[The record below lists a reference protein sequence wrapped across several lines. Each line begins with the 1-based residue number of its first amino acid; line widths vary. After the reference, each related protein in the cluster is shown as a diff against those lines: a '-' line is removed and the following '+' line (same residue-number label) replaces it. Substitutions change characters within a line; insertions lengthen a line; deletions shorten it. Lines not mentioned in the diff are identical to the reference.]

1 MTHPKALAIALFLLS
16 GTAVAAPDTAATTL
30 APSASQPATSRT
42 AFAWLSRDAALL
54 GGTVSVTAS
63 FNEIPGVQ
71 ERQGRLVAK
80 VRDRNDM
87 AMQIVREARLEQ
99 ATAMPVRGVA
109 VLDQTDFADLWAQAD
124 TRMAEAR
131 ARLAPSL
138 IEAHDDVDVHAFRLP
153 EGWTEEQAEALLMAT
168 GDYEYVEPDWLVYP
182 LATTPNDPLF
192 GNQWHHRAQNMN
204 SVGAWDFVT
213 GGSDIIVAVC
223 DTGVRL
229 SHTDLAASLVPGFN
243 ATTNLAQVSGGV
255 VDDLSNGH
263 GTLVA
268 GCMAARGNNGTGI
281 AGIGW
286 GFSIMPVRVSDRS
299 DGTASLSDI
308 LQGARWASDNGAFAV
323 NCSYGGSN
331 SSQTNTTGNQIR
343 AEGHLLVFA
352 SGNDGVQDQNSDW
365 ANVTIVGASNTANAV
380 ASFSNYGIG
389 VDVIAPGSNIYSTTR
404 TGGYGNATGTSFSS
418 PLTAASMAL
427 VKAANSDLTADQV
440 EQIIFDTALD
450 VGAAG
455 EDINSGHGMV
465 RVGEAVEAALDGP
478 ARVDLPFLQDFAT
491 GTLPNLWRDAV
502 GTIEVNQNA
511 AGLPAGDYAMNLDA
525 TDQIASVKLRALFI
539 GFDTGEISFDV
550 QHQGV
555 EAGESLLVEYV
566 DIVSGWQPLT
576 IVTSD
581 GVNSTGFERVRVAMP
596 LFAKHDDLAIRFTAQ
611 GSDGTDDWH
620 IDNVA
625 ARLFE
630 GNSVPWSTGFENGID
645 TSFDWLSSSASLTTE
660 AAAEGSNAARLANA
674 GTMTSRPIDFTTASG
689 AVYLRLRTRDA
700 GIEAGESLTIEYS
713 DIVGAWQTLTTI
725 ASDGADSGDFDLHQ
739 ISLPFAAFGPAM
751 AVRITSNANAADDVW
766 YIDDVAVTPE
776 FVVDEPDCPADLDG
790 NGSLNFFDIS
800 AFLGLFNAQDPA
812 ADLDNTGTWN
822 FFDIS
827 AYLGQFNAGCP

>member
-16 GTAVAAPDTAATTL
+16 GSAVAAPDTAATTL
-30 APSASQPATSRT
+30 APSASQQATART
-42 AFAWLSRDAALL
+42 AFAWLSRDAAVLE
-54 GGTVSVTAS
+54 GAVSITTS
-63 FNEIPGVQ
+63 FNEVPGVQ

-80 VRDRNDM
+80 VRDRKDM
-87 AMQIVREARLEQ
+87 ATQIVREARLEQ
-99 ATAMPVRGVA
+99 ASAMPARGVA

-124 TRMAEAR
+124 NRMAEAR

-138 IEAHDDVDVHAFRLP
+138 IEAHDDVDVHAFHLP
-153 EGWTEEQAEALLMAT
+153 EGWTEEQAAALLMAT
-168 GDYEYVEPDWLVYP
+168 GDYEYVEPDWAVYP

-229 SHTDLAASLVPGFN
+229 NHTDLAASLVPGFN

-299 DGTASLSDI
+299 DGVASLSDI

-365 ANVTIVGASNTANAV
+365 VNVTIVGASNTANAV

-576 IVTSD
+576 TVTSD

-630 GNSVPWSTGFENGID
+630 GNSVPWGTGFENGID

-700 GIEAGESLTIEYS
+700 GVEAGESLTIEYS